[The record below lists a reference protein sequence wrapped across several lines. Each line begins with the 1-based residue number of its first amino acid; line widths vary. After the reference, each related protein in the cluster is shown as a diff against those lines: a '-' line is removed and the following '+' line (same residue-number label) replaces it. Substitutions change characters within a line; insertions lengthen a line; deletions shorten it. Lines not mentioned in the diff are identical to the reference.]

1 MSTSPVSPED
11 IRAAAEAHHELGPE
25 YSDAVVAS
33 FLEKVDRELAARVEA
48 RLAEAARTAP
58 GRQDSRRAMLRGVVI
73 GACAGALATTVAFGL
88 PVLHAHSARVDH
100 IGRVPAKVVVPFK
113 AFPQPAILTP
123 DFTFKPA
130 RAIKRSA

>member
-1 MSTSPVSPED
+1 MSTSPLSPED
-11 IRAAAEAHHELGPE
+11 IRAAAEVHHELGPE

-58 GRQDSRRAMLRGVVI
+58 RQQDSRRAMLRGVVI
-73 GACAGALATTVAFGL
+73 GACAGALATTVALGL
-88 PVLHAHSARVDH
+88 PVLHAHSAGVDRV
-100 IGRVPAKVVVPFK
+100 GPVPAKVVVPFK

-123 DFTFKPA
+123 LITPNLG
-130 RAIKRSA
+130 RAIRRPT

>member
-11 IRAAAEAHHELGPE
+11 IRAAAEVHHELGPE

-48 RLAEAARTAP
+48 RLAEAARMAP
-58 GRQDSRRAMLRGVVI
+58 RRQDSRRAMLRGVVI
-73 GACAGALATTVAFGL
+73 GACAGALATTVALGL
-88 PVLHAHSARVDH
+88 PVLHPHSAGVDH
-100 IGRVPAKVVVPFK
+100 VGRVPAKVVVPFK
-113 AFPQPAILTP
+113 AFPQPAILMP
-123 DFTFKPA
+123 DITFKPA

>member
-11 IRAAAEAHHELGPE
+11 IRAAAEVHHELGPE

-48 RLAEAARTAP
+48 RLAEAARAAP
-58 GRQDSRRAMLRGVVI
+58 RQRDSRRAMLRGVLI
-73 GACAGALATTVAFGL
+73 GGCAGALATTVALGL
-88 PVLHAHSARVDH
+88 PALHAHSAGVDH
-100 IGRVPAKVVVPFK
+100 VGRVPARVVPFK
-113 AFPQPAILTP
+113 ALPQRAILTP
-123 DFTFKPA
+123 DITFKLG